1 MSHALA
7 AGNGNFLIPNM
18 TFVVELAAFIIVLGV
33 LWRYVIPPVQQ
44 AMTARQEIARKL
56 VSDRQEAKQLLE
68 KAQTAYKTAMA
79 DARHE
84 AAQLRAQ
91 AEEQRRE
98 IVEGASTEADV
109 RAAGIISRSQAQ
121 LVAER
126 RQALRQLK
134 AELGNLAVELAEKIL
149 GEALADNQRQDRL
162 IERFLSQIEEEANGG
177 HVARVLRREPRDL
190 SRLRFEKVPEGGGH
204 RDAAEIYAARRGGA
218 WLRRT
223 CLRSGLRA
231 LASRTEAAVDVVI
244 DQADVL
250 HERVHAGRSDETVPL
265 RLQPF
270 RERFRLRCRCG

>member
-1 MSHALA
+1 MPHTLA
-7 AGNGNFLIPNM
+7 SGNFLIPNM

-98 IVEGASTEADV
+98 IVEGASTEAEAK
-109 RAAGIISRSQAQ
+109 AAAIISRGQAR
-121 LVAER
+121 LEAER
-126 RQALRQLK
+126 RHAIRQLK

-149 GEALADNQRQDRL
+149 GEALADDQRQKRL
-162 IERFLSQIEEEANGG
+162 IDRFLSDIEEE
-177 HVARVLRREPRDL
+177 
-190 SRLRFEKVPEGGGH
+190 
-204 RDAAEIYAARRGGA
+204 
-218 WLRRT
+218 
-223 CLRSGLRA
+223 GLVG
-231 LASRTEAAVDVVI
+231 L
-244 DQADVL
+244 
-250 HERVHAGRSDETVPL
+250 
-265 RLQPF
+265 
-270 RERFRLRCRCG
+270 